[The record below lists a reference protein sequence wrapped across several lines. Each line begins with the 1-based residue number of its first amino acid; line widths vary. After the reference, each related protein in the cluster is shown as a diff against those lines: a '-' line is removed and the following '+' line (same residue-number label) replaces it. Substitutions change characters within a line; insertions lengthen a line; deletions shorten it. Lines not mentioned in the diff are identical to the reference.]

1 MAELRGP
8 WRRLQCGSVA
18 PPPGAGRA
26 APPICWGPSRSGTRG
41 LWPKECRRFLQRPP
55 APPSGVAGLLG
66 HRQTHFSAPPTG
78 LCRERVEEDLGLRL
92 GQSFL
97 LMLVVSLPSHFPV
110 NVSIFCDRVK
120 PCPVFAWL
128 GLG

>member
-1 MAELRGP
+1 MRLCGP
-8 WRRLQCGSVA
+8 ASRCGQSSPTHLLGTLAQWDSGSVA
-18 PPPGAGRA
+18 EGVREVPPA
-26 APPICWGPSRSGTRG
+26 
-41 LWPKECRRFLQRPP
+41 PP